1 MLEEE
6 EELVNSVLRIC
17 SPENG
22 LLQAELLA
30 REDLRPY
37 LEEEQAVCDALTA
50 SIANAFQETST
61 AASRTLLGGSVE
73 QHAQYSREAARLQ
86 SIYQDSVLSV
96 VRLSHPASVCQC
108 PAGQSSS
115 QSQS

>member
-6 EELVNSVLRIC
+6 EDLVTSVLRIC
-17 SPENG
+17 TPENG

-37 LEEEQAVCDALTA
+37 LQDEQAVCDALTA
-50 SIANAFQETST
+50 SIASALDTST
-61 AASRTLLGGSVE
+61 VASRTLLGGSAE

-86 SIYQDSVLSV
+86 SLYLDSVLSV
-96 VRLSHPASVCQC
+96 SSFLLSASVSQHS
-108 PAGQSSS
+108 AGQGPG
-115 QSQS
+115 